1 MCNLMSLCSEWN
13 IGATLQGLEVIGLSK
28 QAQNDFLE
36 TLNLN
41 LTGLVVDGSIKGESD
56 RARQKTFLISADR
69 STKRLSFLWQAMVD
83 PDDQPICGCYGDC
96 LFTQKIFEAT
106 SPPEISAANAA
117 DKLIEDAS
125 IDIRKASGLN
135 LINAFLSASE
145 DTTDLQDTSGSL
157 QQSLLPTSTVSLSSI
172 DSFYSVKSHISTQ
185 DADTDRSSN
194 KEILKPAV
202 PSKFLA
208 LFTLNQLSQ
217 PVVAG
222 TSLMSEDAFVATNVF
237 SKKHP
242 SFLPKVI
249 KKTGLLVQPK
259 KQGVCQQAH
268 SSNIVLSLKLIGS
281 LTLNLSSDGILILSR
296 LVESIYLSVYIRE

>member
-157 QQSLLPTSTVSLSSI
+157 QQSL
-172 DSFYSVKSHISTQ
+172 YQH
-185 DADTDRSSN
+185 
-194 KEILKPAV
+194 
-202 PSKFLA
+202 
-208 LFTLNQLSQ
+208 QLS
-217 PVVAG
+217 
-222 TSLMSEDAFVATNVF
+222 
-237 SKKHP
+237 H
-242 SFLPKVI
+242 
-249 KKTGLLVQPK
+249 
-259 KQGVCQQAH
+259 
-268 SSNIVLSLKLIGS
+268 
-281 LTLNLSSDGILILSR
+281 
-296 LVESIYLSVYIRE
+296 